1 MAIYIVDAS
10 VVIEYLVTGPY
21 TTNARALFTQAV
33 PADRLIV
40 PEFCL
45 LECTNVL
52 WKLVRFQGMP
62 VSQAQALLKHL
73 RRLPLARVPVK
84 ATLDTALRIGLTH
97 QLAVYDSAYVALA
110 SRSRYPLITID
121 QPQSHAAGAEGIV
134 LKPITDFV
142 P

>member
-21 TTNARALFTQAV
+21 TVNARALFSQATS
-33 PADRLIV
+33 ADRLIV

-52 WKLVRFQGMP
+52 WKQVRFQGMSL
-62 VSQAQALLKHL
+62 SQAQALLRHL
-73 RRLPLARVPVK
+73 RKLPLTRVPVK
-84 ATLDTALRIGLTH
+84 AALDAALKVGVTH
-97 QLAVYDSAYVALA
+97 QLAVYDSTYIALA
-110 SRSRYPLITID
+110 SRSRYPLVTLD
-121 QPQSHAAGAEGIV
+121 QPQSRAAGAEGIM
-134 LKPITDFV
+134 LKSITDFV